1 MIASGTQLGSY
12 RVDSLIGEGGMGQ
25 VYRGLDTRLG
35 RTVAIKVLPSHLSS
49 NELLRERFEREA
61 RAISALS
68 HPHICT
74 LFDVGRHDGIEFL
87 VMEHLEGETLA
98 DRLARGPL
106 PLEQVIR
113 YGSEIAGALASAH
126 RSGIVHRDLKPG
138 NVMITKSGAKL
149 LDFGLAKVASPVLS
163 SPDAPTEQH
172 KPLTAE
178 GTLLGTFQYMAPEQ
192 VEGRDADTRTDMFAF
207 GALLY
212 EMVTGKRA
220 FDGSSKASVIA
231 SILNRQP
238 PSIASAAPATPP
250 ALDRLIRA
258 CLAKNPDERLQSAQD
273 AALQMQW
280 IGEAPEGEVQQRVPR
295 WRKAWLPA
303 VLLALLALAVVTNF
317 IGRSAAPQKGVHL
330 SMVPPPGYD
339 MDLPA
344 ISPSGDLAFFADRG
358 TDRVLFVRGLN
369 EAQPRQLTAAYGQSP
384 FWSPDGKWIGYF
396 SGSRILKIAATG
408 GTPEVVAEVGPGYGG
423 SWSSDGTIV
432 YGHGSNVLHAV
443 SSTGGR
449 PRVLSRLD
457 AARREHIHGWPV
469 TLPDGAGVLY
479 LAASL
484 SEANRI
490 FHIPLR
496 GGTTTEIMAADA
508 IVGYSDPYLLF
519 VRQGDIYAV
528 RFDAK
533 KLRVTGEPRRI
544 AEQVHF
550 DANEGAASASV
561 NAEGILVFR
570 PRYREKR
577 RMVWYD
583 RAGQPS
589 GIALEAENITRPRLS
604 PDGRRMLL
612 TQFIGESGTRGVFSV
627 DLIRGTRTLL
637 TPPPR
642 VGFDPVW
649 LRDGER
655 FVFSS
660 ATASGDTGLFV
671 QHDDPQSPPL
681 PLWVGSGS
689 TIVFDAGAGSSG
701 KEAVNVTPDGKQVIV
716 REWVS
721 AASYDLWLVPVDGSP
736 RAPLLRTPASESW
749 ADISPNGRLLAYTS
763 DATGTQEVYVRP
775 FQGGKSVR
783 VSTTG
788 AAILRWSRD
797 GTELFFNSLDKTLM
811 STRVVSAEPL
821 DMAPPERL
829 FQFESNAHYS
839 YELSVD
845 GKKFLVNELADP
857 ASAIRSY
864 DVTMGWKQ
872 AVEEQ

>member
-12 RVDSLIGEGGMGQ
+12 RVDTLIGEGGMGQ

-35 RTVAIKVLPSHLSS
+35 RTVAIKVLPAHLSS
-49 NELLRERFEREA
+49 HEMLRERFEREA

-74 LFDVGRHDGIEFL
+74 LFDVGRHDGVEFL

-149 LDFGLAKVASPVLS
+149 LDFGLAKAAGPVLS

-192 VEGRDADTRTDMFAF
+192 VEGREADARTDMFAF

-231 SILNRQP
+231 SILDRQP
-238 PSIASAAPATPP
+238 PSIASLAPATPP

-258 CLAKNPDERLQSAQD
+258 CLAKNPDDRLQSAQD
-273 AALQMQW
+273 AALQLRW
-280 IGEAPEGEVQQRVPR
+280 IGEAPEGEVQQSTPSRR
-295 WRKAWLPA
+295 RAWLPA
-303 VLLALLALAVVTNF
+303 VLLGLLALAVAANF
-317 IGRSAAPQKGVHL
+317 VGRSDAPQKGVHL
-330 SMVPPPGYD
+330 SLVPPPGYD
-339 MDLPA
+339 METPA
-344 ISPSGDLAFFADRG
+344 ISPRGDLAFFADRG
-358 TDRVLFVRGLN
+358 NERVLFVRGLHD
-369 EAQPRQLTAAYGQSP
+369 AQARQLAASGGYSP
-384 FWSPDGKWIGYF
+384 FWSPDGNWVGYF
-396 SGSRILKIAATG
+396 SGDRMLKIAASG
-408 GTPEVVAEVGPGYGG
+408 GTPEVIAAVGNAFGG
-423 SWSSDGTIV
+423 VWSDDGTIV
-432 YGHGSNVLHAV
+432 YGHDSGVLHAV
-443 SSTGGR
+443 TAAGGQ
-449 PRVLSRLD
+449 PRVLSQLN
-457 AARREHIHGWPV
+457 AARRELAHGWPV
-469 TLPDGAGVLY
+469 RLPDGAGVLY
-479 LAASL
+479 LAATSL

-490 FHIPLR
+490 FHIPLH
-496 GGTTTEIMAADA
+496 GGTATEIMAADA
-508 IVGYSDPYLLF
+508 MVGYSEPYLLF

-528 RFDAK
+528 RFDPK
-533 KLRVTGEPRRI
+533 KLRMSGEPRRI

-550 DANEGAASASV
+550 DANDGAAFASV

-577 RMVWYD
+577 RMAWRD
-583 RAGQPS
+583 RAGQS
-589 GIALEAENITRPRLS
+589 AGVALEAENITRPRLS
-604 PDGRRMLL
+604 PDGKRVLL
-612 TQFIGESGTRGVFSV
+612 TQFISQSGTRGVFSV

-655 FVFSS
+655 FVF
-660 ATASGDTGLFV
+660 TSGGRSGEMGLFV

-681 PLWVGSGS
+681 PLWV
-689 TIVFDAGAGSSG
+689 SSSV
-701 KEAVNVTPDGKQVIV
+701 KEAVNVTPDGKHVVV
-716 REWVS
+716 REWVP
-721 AASYDLWLVPVDGSP
+721 AASYDLWLVPLDGS
-736 RAPLLRTPASESW
+736 RRVPLLTTAADESW
-749 ADISPNGRLLAYTS
+749 GDVSPNGRWLAYTS
-763 DATGTQEVYVRP
+763 NATGTVELYVRP
-775 FQGGKSVR
+775 LQGGKSVR
-783 VSTTG
+783 VSTSG
-788 AAILRWSRD
+788 AAIPRWSRD
-797 GTELFFNSLDKTLM
+797 GTELFFNTPEKTLM
-811 STRVVSAEPL
+811 SSRVASSDPL
-821 DMAPPERL
+821 DMAAPQRL
-829 FQFESNAHYS
+829 FQFESTAHYS

-845 GKKFLVNELADP
+845 GKRFLVNELADP
-857 ASAIRSY
+857 ASAVRSY

-872 AVEEQ
+872 TVREP